1 MPHNTPGGVS
11 LSLWCPGEPC
21 CQQGSVVVEFLL
33 VCIQRLALNSFLLVY
48 RSSLQRISE
57 DPLYHR
63 PDFGVE
69 YFSLLSAD
77 PPTKT
82 EGGKVVPDGGVLA
95 PDCFHFTKDLQ
106 GTIARYIYIVPSSI
120 YNWQLQSRHLWNN
133 LFQQTDCSVN
143 FNERP
148 ELFCPLQHKNYFRG
162 KGQEQ

>member
-1 MPHNTPGGVS
+1 M
-11 LSLWCPGEPC
+11 
-21 CQQGSVVVEFLL
+21 VVEFLL

-106 GTIARYIYIVPSSI
+106 GTIARYIYILSQAPFITDSCKAGICGIIFSSKQI
-120 YNWQLQSRHLWNN
+120 AL
-133 LFQQTDCSVN
+133 
-143 FNERP
+143 
-148 ELFCPLQHKNYFRG
+148 
-162 KGQEQ
+162 

>member
-1 MPHNTPGGVS
+1 M
-11 LSLWCPGEPC
+11 
-21 CQQGSVVVEFLL
+21 VVELLL

-77 PPTKT
+77 PPTKI
-82 EGGKVVPDGGVLA
+82 EGGKMVPDGGVLA

-106 GTIARYIYIVPSSI
+106 GTIARYTQCPK
-120 YNWQLQSRHLWNN
+120 LN
-133 LFQQTDCSVN
+133 L
-143 FNERP
+143 
-148 ELFCPLQHKNYFRG
+148 
-162 KGQEQ
+162 